1 MTMEA
6 EHAEF
11 ERLRML
17 QQFRKKNA
25 EALMSPPSVYEL
37 KATDKEEEEAQAI
50 LKSRVS
56 DPLVRYQVRFTY
68 SVIFF

>member
-1 MTMEA
+1 MKA
-6 EHAEF
+6 EHAEL
-11 ERLRML
+11 ERLKRL

-37 KATDKEEEEAQAI
+37 KATDKEEEKAQGI

-68 SVIFF
+68 SVMFS